1 MTTTLSKTRDVLKN
15 IFKKH
20 EEPHNQGKN
29 KIIFEVIKSSIETFI
44 RNEIEE
50 LKRGSVIKILGLETK
65 IKTPL
70 KLGSKEKVF
79 LTGVIDRIDEKNGTT
94 RIIDYK
100 TGSIVSNQLSVKE
113 LSLICTDPGKS
124 KAMQLMCYSWMYM
137 TNNNLD
143 EVLTGIVSFRSLNK
157 GFMNLKIKGSEN
169 NQLIKKEDVVCFEDH
184 LKNLIHEIMD
194 PEISFKERN
203 S

>member
-1 MTTTLSKTRDVLKN
+1 
-15 IFKKH
+15 
-20 EEPHNQGKN
+20 
-29 KIIFEVIKSSIETFI
+29 
-44 RNEIEE
+44 
-50 LKRGSVIKILGLETK
+50 
-65 IKTPL
+65 
-70 KLGSKEKVF
+70 
-79 LTGVIDRIDEKNGTT
+79 
-94 RIIDYK
+94 
-100 TGSIVSNQLSVKE
+100 
-113 LSLICTDPGKS
+113 
-124 KAMQLMCYSWMYM
+124 MCYSWMYM

-143 EVLTGIVSFRSLNK
+143 EVLTGIISFRSLNK